1 MKLFKRFHSIR
12 LSKVRSMPLVIGLSC
27 FLTLGLSSQP
37 VFADGHKAFEI
48 TILHTND
55 FHARFRPISKY

>member
-55 FHARFRPISKY
+55 FHA